1 MLVRD
6 GVYYA
11 LALVAGAF
19 FCGYLFHPWIA
30 TPWLLL
36 AAFCLYFFRDPERQ
50 IPDGQVCVSPA
61 DGRIVQIC
69 QEADL
74 RTRISV
80 FLNIFNVHVNRAPI
94 AGRIEWIEYSKGSF
108 RMAHKEV
115 ASLDNESNTL
125 VITDQQ
131 AGHSVELK
139 QIAGLVARRI
149 VCNKQEG
156 DEVQKGERFGLIKFG
171 SRVDVLL
178 GPEWGIV
185 VQCGDKVAGGS
196 SVLAALR

>member
-19 FCGYLFHPWIA
+19 FCGYLLHPWIA

-61 DGRIVQIC
+61 DGRIVQIR

-196 SVLAALR
+196 SVLATLR